1 MTLDAVL
8 TSFKYDLFQYL
19 TKPFFVP
26 TSLYMFISKLYF
38 ESVTTS
44 YILCYISHLATEPL
58 P

>member
-19 TKPFFVP
+19 TKP
-26 TSLYMFISKLYF
+26 SRYMYHHQYQLYF

-44 YILCYISHLATEPL
+44 YILCYFSNLATEPL
-58 P
+58 T